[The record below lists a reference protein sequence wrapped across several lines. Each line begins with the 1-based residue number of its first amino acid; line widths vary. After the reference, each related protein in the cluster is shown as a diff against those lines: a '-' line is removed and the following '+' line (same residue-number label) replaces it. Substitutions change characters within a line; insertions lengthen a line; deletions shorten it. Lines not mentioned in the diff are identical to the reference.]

1 MGATP
6 ELRVIVVNDINVGVQ
21 ENFGDSSI
29 YIAHMKR
36 NHLITSIVNFFS
48 IPWNYSRKTT
58 YETKK
63 TRKTKISLS

>member
-36 NHLITSIVNFFS
+36 YHLITSIVNFF
-48 IPWNYSRKTT
+48 YYTMK
-58 YETKK
+58 
-63 TRKTKISLS
+63 L